1 MPHLSAYHSQ
11 NLHTLICRF
20 VQFGKYVVP
29 SDILS
34 LPAALLCTCV
44 YVYVCMCVCVY
55 LSVCLSG
62 WLAGWLAGC
71 LSVCLSVCVC
81 LCVCVCVCLSVSVC
95 LCLSV
100 CLCMSVCVSVCV
112 SVSVSVSVFLCL
124 SLEALLSIMS
134 YWLACARYSFFC
146 LVKVTCLYVVGPN
159 AAHAPKRNF
168 AIIII
173 IIIELFVK
181 ACSQKQNPLSH
192 LFYFCASLCVNV
204 S

>member
-1 MPHLSAYHSQ
+1 MS
-11 NLHTLICRF
+11 IC
-20 VQFGKYVVP
+20 
-29 SDILS
+29 
-34 LPAALLCTCV
+34 
-44 YVYVCMCVCVY
+44 
-55 LSVCLSG
+55 LSVCLAG
-62 WLAGWLAGC
+62 WLAGWLAVC
-71 LSVCLSVCVC
+71 LSVCLCG
-81 LCVCVCVCLSVSVC
+81 CVCVSVSVSVSVSVC

-173 IIIELFVK
+173 IIELFVK